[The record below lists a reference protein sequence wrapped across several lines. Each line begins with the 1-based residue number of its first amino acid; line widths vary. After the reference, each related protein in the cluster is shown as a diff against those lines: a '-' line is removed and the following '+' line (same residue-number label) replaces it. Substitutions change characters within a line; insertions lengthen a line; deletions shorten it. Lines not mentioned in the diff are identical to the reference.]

1 MTLKWQTFLRSF
13 IVNEGYKKV
22 FEGFGN
28 TAYIAIFGF
37 LIGIAIGSLIAIVK
51 VASKRNG
58 FLNFLSKIGD
68 VYVFLFRGT
77 PIVVQLLLIYYVIFP
92 LMHVNIDK
100 LVVAIVTF
108 GLNSGAYV
116 SEIVRSG
123 IMSVDKGQL
132 EAGRALGLS
141 YPSAMLR
148 IVLPQA
154 FKNSL
159 PALGNELIALVK
171 DTSVAGFIS
180 VCDLT
185 QAFKALAS
193 SSYEYMV
200 PYIVLALVYLVI
212 VGLITLVI
220 KLVERRLRKS
230 EKRESKSQKRAA
242 KGVEA

>member
-1 MTLKWQTFLRSF
+1 M
-13 IVNEGYKKV
+13 

>member
-1 MTLKWQTFLRSF
+1 MADKWQLFIRSF
-13 IVNEGYKKV
+13 VDNQGYRKVLEGLL
-22 FEGFGN
+22 N
-28 TAYIAIFGF
+28 TAYIA
-37 LIGIAIGSLIAIVK
+37 LIGFAIGVIIGSAIAIVK

-68 VYVFLFRGT
+68 VYVFFFRGT
-77 PIVVQLLLIYYVIFP
+77 PIIVQLLLVYYVIFP
-92 LMHVNIDK
+92 LMNVSVDK

-116 SEIVRSG
+116 SEIMRSG

-141 YPSAMLR
+141 YPSAMAR

-154 FKNSL
+154 LKNSL

-171 DTSVAGFIS
+171 DTSVAGFIA
-180 VCDLT
+180 VFDLT
-185 QAFKALAS
+185 QAFKAIGS

-200 PYIVLALVYLVI
+200 PYMVLALFYLAIVSVI
-212 VGLITLVI
+212 TVCI

-230 EKRESKSQKRAA
+230 EQKETKPLKNAVKSVGA
-242 KGVEA
+242 

>member
-1 MTLKWQTFLRSF
+1 MALKWQTFLRSF

-37 LIGIAIGSLIAIVK
+37 LIGIAIGSLIAIVN

>member
-1 MTLKWQTFLRSF
+1 
-13 IVNEGYKKV
+13 
-22 FEGFGN
+22 
-28 TAYIAIFGF
+28 
-37 LIGIAIGSLIAIVK
+37 
-51 VASKRNG
+51 
-58 FLNFLSKIGD
+58 
-68 VYVFLFRGT
+68 
-77 PIVVQLLLIYYVIFP
+77 
-92 LMHVNIDK
+92 
-100 LVVAIVTF
+100 
-108 GLNSGAYV
+108 
-116 SEIVRSG
+116 
-123 IMSVDKGQL
+123 MSVDKGQL